1 MSDVIERKVVKQTD
15 FCMAYNDGTILCK
28 FMRASHPHV
37 FTPYKAPDDEPD
49 KKPNFSCTG
58 LWPKVPLLYPSKDI
72 VKARII
78 EIATQNKNPNLPDDR
93 KFQRDGSLK
102 KDKPELVGN
111 FLISANEEKRPIVM
125 GPRIDPKTGNPQRL
139 VKGNPDDEA
148 IIYGG
153 CYINMLIR
161 PWWQNNKWGKRVN
174 AGLVAVQY
182 VPLRVV
188 KRYLPDAVDDPFGGG
203 RISEETVDQTFASVT
218 DGDDGYDDGL
228 SGGTSGGTS
237 GVYDKEL
244 EELGL

>member
-1 MSDVIERKVVKQTD
+1 MSDVIERKVVRQTD

-37 FTPYKAPDDEPD
+37 FTPYKAADDAED
-49 KKPNFSCTG
+49 KVPNYNCTG
-58 LWPKVPLLYPSKDI
+58 LWPKIPLLYPSKDI

-78 EIATQNKNPNLPDDR
+78 EIATQNKSPNLPDDR

-102 KDKPELVGN
+102 KDKPEIVGN
-111 FLISANEEKRPIVM
+111 FTISANEQKRPLVL
-125 GPRIDPKTGNPQRL
+125 GPRIDPKTGKPQRL

-148 IIYGG
+148 LIYGG

-161 PWWQNNKWGKRVN
+161 PWWQNSQKWGKRVN

-182 VPLRVV
+182 VPLAMV
-188 KRYLPDAVDDPFGGG
+188 KRYLPDAVDDAFGGG
-203 RISEETVDQTFASVT
+203 RISEETVDETFASVT
-218 DGDDGYDDGL
+218 DADDGYDDGL
-228 SGGTSGGTS
+228 SGIGAGTL
-237 GVYDKEL
+237 DKEL